1 MCQPSPTIAGFLQQA
16 EDNLALLRARAQFTP
31 RKAREKVAEESPGSA
46 SARMSQR
53 LRATGS
59 TRASPRPQEEPAELE
74 LHAVHART
82 LRDLDRKIRGF
93 DARFKS
99 MEKAVASAADLAAA
113 SSRCGRDGIEAATAA
128 TAAVRVEAEA
138 KCRELAQRIES
149 LAVPGRWCK
158 DLEVKI
164 DTMVQASL
172 DHDLQVLERRLVA
185 QFSKRHS
192 EVLEAAE
199 QMTSELKAEVGQQ
212 LQAFK
217 DGRITAACA
226 PTRTAE
232 ALALE
237 GRLRIAEAD
246 LQRALRDV
254 DDWERATR
262 PTHHEQ
268 RIDKLEADLA
278 KLFQRLG
285 STADMGVQ
293 DLPRRGVPE
302 APRSEAERHKAA
314 GSALHVPITER
325 TLQPSELACDRL
337 GELATKGSGTV
348 NVEQPAAELEVASNS
363 GTPSAPPSP
372 SMPSRP
378 VVPFQPPSRRPT
390 RLTVPGP
397 GVRRMSGIHVVETPS
412 STSSPCECPASE
424 IGAEQAAPTAEAS
437 AGASRDLWEKLLAG
451 SGLSGPSG
459 RGPGGPGPGNPRVET
474 VHQPAED
481 QGRSTSRQLPS
492 AAAAAFD
499 QVSSSSP
506 TLGSANL
513 SDILRSTSA
522 FADHASGSSSHG
534 SQTPT
539 PRVEEDAGQVARAQ
553 SSSGS
558 SSGGER
564 QPRLDQRQALEALA
578 QDVAAEPVCAFS
590 TNVSEAEE
598 FGSGDDLDLPM

>member
-1 MCQPSPTIAGFLQQA
+1 MGVCL
-16 EDNLALLRARAQFTP
+16 
-31 RKAREKVAEESPGSA
+31 VC
-46 SARMSQR
+46 
-53 LRATGS
+53 
-59 TRASPRPQEEPAELE
+59 
-74 LHAVHART
+74 V
-82 LRDLDRKIRGF
+82 
-93 DARFKS
+93 
-99 MEKAVASAADLAAA
+99 SAAAWRHIHLSKLYHSMFQAA
-113 SSRCGRDGIEAATAA
+113 SQHITDTLDHAGCKLGIQRSSQLQIVVGTGMSLVPLLVCKDEAPQVTERNPNNIDAQWSYDT
-128 TAAVRVEAEA
+128 TDFHCTSDHPGQKLLLTSPNSNQPKETGAVSFD
-138 KCRELAQRIES
+138 ITDH
-149 LAVPGRWCK
+149 GRWHMC
-158 DLEVKI
+158 I
-164 DTMVQASL
+164 G
-172 DHDLQVLERRLVA
+172 
-185 QFSKRHS
+185 
-192 EVLEAAE
+192 EAVTRVFTALIAL
-199 QMTSELKAEVGQQ
+199 TTTELPLPLGDSTGNWGYQQ
-212 LQAFK
+212 
-217 DGRITAACA
+217 
-226 PTRTAE
+226 
-232 ALALE
+232 
-237 GRLRIAEAD
+237 
-246 LQRALRDV
+246 
-254 DDWERATR
+254 
-262 PTHHEQ
+262 
-268 RIDKLEADLA
+268 
-278 KLFQRLG
+278 
-285 STADMGVQ
+285 S
-293 DLPRRGVPE
+293 
-302 APRSEAERHKAA
+302 
-314 GSALHVPITER
+314 
-325 TLQPSELACDRL
+325 
-337 GELATKGSGTV
+337 
-348 NVEQPAAELEVASNS
+348 PA
-363 GTPSAPPSP
+363 
-372 SMPSRP
+372 R

-412 STSSPCECPASE
+412 STSSPCECPSSE

-459 RGPGGPGPGNPRVET
+459 RGPGGPGPGNPRAET